1 MSMEGEI
8 WSEIVTPTAAL
19 KAKRHPLN
27 RLVWLAV
34 DQDSQR
40 HVLVSTT
47 SSDAGM
53 ALLQTKAVRATT
65 RELRI
70 ASENAMV
77 WIDIE
82 SLDPSQHEAFSSLA
96 FDLASRIETGIDA
109 FPSTLQVLQSWKAF
123 WEAEKASLSLQQEAG
138 LFAELWFIRHWMGL
152 TAPIASWTGPEM
164 AIHDFRWPNTAVEV
178 KATLSRSDGFPTH
191 RISSLD
197 QLDDVQDAEL
207 FLFSMQLASDPE
219 SVFSVESLI
228 TEIEQMLGQQQL
240 AVADFRRRL
249 AFTGYREKSS
259 LTGASFRVL
268 TERLYQ
274 VESGFP
280 RLTRSSFSAPLP
292 RGVDDVNYVLDLA
305 ACSDW
310 LRASAPSGFV
320 AGRLAPTQDVG

>member
-1 MSMEGEI
+1 
-8 WSEIVTPTAAL
+8 
-19 KAKRHPLN
+19 
-27 RLVWLAV
+27 
-34 DQDSQR
+34 
-40 HVLVSTT
+40 
-47 SSDAGM
+47 M

-96 FDLASRIETGIDA
+96 FDLASRIETGSDA
-109 FPSTLQVLQSWKAF
+109 FTSALQVLQSWKAF
-123 WEAEKASLSLQQEAG
+123 WEAEKSSLSLQQEAG
-138 LFAELWFIRHWMGL
+138 LFAELWFIRHWMGM
-152 TAPIASWTGPEM
+152 TAPIDSWTGPEM

-197 QLDDVQDAEL
+197 QLDDVADADL
-207 FLFSMQLASDPE
+207 YLFSMQLASDPE
-219 SVFSVESLI
+219 SVLSVESLV

-240 AVADFRRRL
+240 ARADFRRRL
-249 AFTGYREKSS
+249 TFTGYREGS

-274 VESGFP
+274 VEPGFP
-280 RLTRSSFSAPLP
+280 RLTRSSFSVPLP
-292 RGVDDVNYVLDLA
+292 SGVDDVNYALDLA

-310 LRASAPSGFV
+310 LKASAPSGFA
-320 AGRLAPTQDVG
+320 AGRLAPTQDAG